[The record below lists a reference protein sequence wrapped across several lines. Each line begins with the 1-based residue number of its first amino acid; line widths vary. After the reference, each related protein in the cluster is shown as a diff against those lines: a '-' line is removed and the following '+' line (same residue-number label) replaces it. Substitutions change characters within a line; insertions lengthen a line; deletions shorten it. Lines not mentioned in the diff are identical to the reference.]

1 LLSKVD
7 TPIALIFDG
16 SLRLADVPL
25 PERKRGDVLIKVSL
39 AGLCATDI
47 EITRGYVPGFSGI
60 LGHEF
65 IGHIAEADD
74 PALVGKRATAEINC
88 ACGNCEFCRRGLERH
103 CPQRSVIGIV
113 NRAGC
118 MAEYII
124 VPRENVV
131 EVPASI
137 RDTEAIFI
145 EPLAAALE
153 IMEQLS
159 ISPEHSVLL
168 LGDGKLA
175 QLIGRALK
183 PTGCSITAVG
193 KHPHKLSL
201 LRDCG
206 IVVIAAEAF
215 APRPV
220 YDIVIEAA
228 GNPAAFHRALQ
239 CVKPRGTIVLKST
252 YAGSSTLD
260 ASQIVVNEITL
271 IGSRC
276 GRLEAAIA
284 FLREYAPDLSP
295 LISATFPLDKALE
308 AFDAALRKENL
319 KIVLEMQAG
328 GIQSSPNN
336 SSSSIRHSAW

>member
-1 LLSKVD
+1 MK
-7 TPIALIFDG
+7 ALIFDG
-16 SLRLADVPL
+16 ALHLADVPL
-25 PERKRGDVLIKVSL
+25 PERKRGDVLIKISQ
-39 AGLCATDI
+39 AGICNTDI

-65 IGHIAEADD
+65 IGHVAEADA
-74 PALVGKRATAEINC
+74 PALVGKRVTAEINC
-88 ACGNCEFCRRGLERH
+88 ACGNCEFCRRGLGRH
-103 CPQRSVIGIV
+103 CPQRTVIGIV
-113 NRAGC
+113 NRAGS
-118 MAEYII
+118 MAEYIA
-124 VPRENVV
+124 VPRENII

-137 RDTEAIFI
+137 RDTEALFI

-153 IMEQLS
+153 IVEQVR

-183 PTGCSITAVG
+183 PAGCSITAIG
-193 KHPHKLSL
+193 KHPKKLSL

-206 IVVIAAEAF
+206 IAAIAADAL
-215 APRPV
+215 APQPV

-239 CVKPRGTIVLKST
+239 CVKPRGSIVLKST
-252 YAGSSTLD
+252 YAENS
-260 ASQIVVNEITL
+260 AFNPSQIVVNEITL

-308 AFDAALRKENL
+308 AFDAALQRENL

-336 SSSSIRHSAW
+336 SSSSIKHSAW